1 MTNPAWVVLFTKIV
15 GLVTDAGGTVSHPA
29 VLSREFGI
37 PAVVG
42 TSVATEQIKNGDRI
56 RINGTTGVVEILGA
70 APARPLV
77 GDRGPDQST
86 AMTRDAAISRSV
98 LSDQVKDRLLQAIL
112 DGRYPPGARI
122 VETRVAR
129 ELGTSQA
136 PVREALR
143 DLEALGVVET
153 TAFRGARVRRPSAD
167 ELLEAF
173 AIRAELESLGAR
185 LAIPRLT
192 DEDLE
197 DLAGYVDE
205 MQRAA
210 DDGDTHAE
218 ATADAAFHGRIVE
231 LAGNATL
238 ERVWRTLEPFSRTY
252 ITIVVP
258 GRRPAPD
265 RRRCTPRSS
274 TPCAAATRTWRPRSS
289 TSTSPTPRRCSP
301 ASGRRRASPVADD
314 APPEARA
321 ALRVRPPASP
331 ASAELAASLAERSA

>member
-1 MTNPAWVVLFTKIV
+1 
-15 GLVTDAGGTVSHPA
+15 
-29 VLSREFGI
+29 
-37 PAVVG
+37 
-42 TSVATEQIKNGDRI
+42 
-56 RINGTTGVVEILGA
+56 
-70 APARPLV
+70 
-77 GDRGPDQST
+77 
-86 AMTRDAAISRSV
+86 MTRDATISRSV

-153 TAFRGARVRRPSAD
+153 TAFRGARVRRPSAA

-192 DEDLE
+192 DDDLE
-197 DLAGYVDE
+197 ELEGYVVA

-210 DDGDTHAE
+210 ETDATHDE
-218 ATADAAFHGRIVE
+218 AAADAAFHGRIVE
-231 LAGNATL
+231 VAGNATL

-252 ITIVVP
+252 ITIVAPGANRRQIADEHVP
-258 GRRPAPD
+258 VLDAL
-265 RRRCTPRSS
+265 RRR
-274 TPCAAATRTWRPRSS
+274 
-289 TSTSPTPRRCSP
+289 
-301 ASGRRRASPVADD
+301 D
-314 APPEARA
+314 PELVVEVLHQHFARA
-321 ALRVRPPASP
+321 ATMLGSLWGDDEPQAPPGPALDAARLPLRAAQREER
-331 ASAELAASLAERSA
+331 ELAPALVERSA